1 MSTQNNKFFIIFSK
15 FFTFTLGFVWFWYNF
30 LKICVIFVVFYQKMV
45 YNFLMKAKMDLHT
58 HSIASGHHTLDTVT
72 TLAKRAKEL
81 GLEYLG
87 ITDHAP
93 KMQGSANV
101 NYFRN
106 LHYADRVIHGVKI
119 LYGAE
124 LNVLNESGEIDL
136 PFDVLDGLDFAI
148 ASLHKQVFKPKSQQ
162 ENTKALVN
170 AMRNCYVAAIGHPN
184 DQTFDID
191 VKTLVEEAKNTGT
204 ILELSSVGISP
215 EGYRDHDVERLV
227 KMLLLCKQKGVYI
240 MLGSDSHGV
249 GKIGDF
255 KNSYKLLETLDF
267 PPELV
272 VNYNPKKFLEIVKT
286 KRN

>member
-1 MSTQNNKFFIIFSK
+1 MSTQNNKFFIFFSI
-15 FFTFTLGFVWFWYNF
+15 FFTFALGFMWFWHSF

-45 YNFLMKAKMDLHT
+45 YNLLMKAKMDLHT

-136 PFDVLDGLDFAI
+136 SADVLDGLDYAI
-148 ASLHKQVFKPKSQQ
+148 ASLHKQVFKPKSKE
-162 ENTKALVN
+162 ENTLALTN
-170 AMRNCYVAAIGHPN
+170 AMKNRYVVAIGHP
-184 DQTFDID
+184 DDPTYEID
-191 VKTLVEEAKNTGT
+191 VKTLVDGAKNTGT

-215 EGYRDHDVERLV
+215 DGYRDYNVERLIN
-227 KMLLLCKQKGVYI
+227 MLLLCKQNGVYI
-240 MLGSDSHGV
+240 MLGSDSHGARN
-249 GKIGDF
+249 IGDF

>member
-1 MSTQNNKFFIIFSK
+1 MSTQNNKFFIFFSN
-15 FFTFTLGFVWFWYNF
+15 FFAFVFGFVWFWYIF
-30 LKICVIFVVFYQKMV
+30 LKFYVIFVVFYQKMV
-45 YNFLMKAKMDLHT
+45 YNLIMKAKMDLHT

-93 KMQGSANV
+93 KMQGAASV

-106 LHYADRVIHGVKI
+106 LRYCDRAIHEVKI

-124 LNVLNESGEIDL
+124 LNVLSESGEIDL
-136 PFDVLDGLDFAI
+136 PADVLDGLDYTI
-148 ASLHKQVFKPKSQQ
+148 ASLHKQVFKPKSKE
-162 ENTKALVN
+162 ENTLALIN
-170 AMRNCYVAAIGHPN
+170 AMKNRYVVAIGHP
-184 DQTFDID
+184 DDPTYEID
-191 VKTLVEEAKNTGT
+191 VNKLVDEAKNTGT

-215 EGYRDHDVERLV
+215 DGYRDYNVETLIN
-227 KMLLLCKQKGVYI
+227 MLLLCKQKGVYI
-240 MLGSDSHGV
+240 MLGSDSHGA

-255 KNSYKLLETLDF
+255 KNAYKLLEEIDF
-267 PPELV
+267 PSNLV
-272 VNYNPKKFLEIVKT
+272 VNYTPEKFFEIVKT